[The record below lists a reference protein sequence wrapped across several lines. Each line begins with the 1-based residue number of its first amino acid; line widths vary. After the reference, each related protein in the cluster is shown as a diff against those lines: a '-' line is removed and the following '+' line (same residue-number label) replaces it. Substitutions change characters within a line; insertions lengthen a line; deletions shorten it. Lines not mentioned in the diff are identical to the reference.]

1 MRKPTSVPGKDKVMV
16 YLSAELRR
24 AMSVMAAER
33 GCRNSDLYAEAVG
46 GYLQAARRHPAG
58 SLDAPAKPPAP
69 EGEKLDRILKVLDG
83 HGQFI
88 RGIQADTATMVPAVD
103 PRALA
108 VVIAA
113 ILKAGRD
120 GLATPE
126 VRALLDAD
134 GFRNVKTTSVRDV
147 LLQAGVIH
155 HRDGRWMD
163 RDAAP

>member
-1 MRKPTSVPGKDKVMV
+1 MRKSTSVPGKDKVMV

-24 AMSVMAAER
+24 AMSMLAAER

-58 SLDAPAKPPAP
+58 SLDAPAMPLAP
-69 EGEKLDRILKVLDG
+69 GCDKLDRILKVLDG

-88 RGIQADTATMVPAVD
+88 LAIQADTASMVPAVD

-113 ILKAGRD
+113 VLRAGTV
-120 GLATPE
+120 GLATPD
-126 VRALLDAD
+126 VRALLDAN
-134 GFRNVKTTSVRDV
+134 GFRSVNTTSVRDV
-147 LLQAGVIH
+147 LLQTAVVH
-155 HRDGRWMD
+155 YRDGRWMD
-163 RDAAP
+163 RDAAA